1 MMEELEVI
9 QLKTYLLG
17 KSKDEG
23 ETEELETK
31 LMVDDEFFE
40 KLTYAE
46 DELIEEYIDGELNAD
61 DITHFENHFLLPAER
76 REKLK
81 LTQFARRN
89 GLESVIDLPVKIGWK
104 LRFES
109 FIRSFLSPIPIAV
122 SILIACSLIFFWWNN
137 SSTSDSK
144 QIQNAL
150 ISLNKAYSAER
161 PSEYRITGLDYA
173 PFDKT
178 RSEPKSKVNTVEKDR
193 AERVALDL
201 AAENPTAENQYLLAR
216 LYLTDKEFDK
226 ALEQLEEA
234 LKKSPRN
241 PDILNEIGTVYLE
254 KRNLSQKDE
263 EKIALMD
270 KALQKFN
277 EALAINPNLATAKFN
292 KAVATEIYL
301 PNRAKQVW
309 EEYLQLDPNS
319 AWADEAKKRL
329 ADLNKQTSENNL
341 SAEDLEVA
349 FRQAFDEKNDEKAL
363 QIVSQNRE
371 MIAEMYLPQKFAMEI
386 VRKKKTPEL
395 NRSNS

>member
-17 KSKDEG
+17 KSKHEG

-31 LMVDDEFFE
+31 LIVDDEFFE

-46 DELIEEYIDGELNAD
+46 DELIEDYVDGELDAD
-61 DITHFENHFLLPAER
+61 DIKYFENHFLLPVER

-81 LTQFARRN
+81 ITRLVRRHA
-89 GLESVIDLPVKIGWK
+89 LESEIDLPVKSGWK
-104 LRFES
+104 LRFERFTS
-109 FIRSFLSPIPIAV
+109 YFSAPIPIAV
-122 SILIACSLIFFWWNN
+122 SILIACSLIFFWWN
-137 SSTSDSK
+137 SSTSDSNK
-144 QIQNAL
+144 IQNAL

-178 RSEPKSKVNTVEKDR
+178 RSQSKSKVNTVEKDR

-201 AAENPTAENQYLLAR
+201 AAENPTAENQHLLAR
-216 LYLTDKEFDK
+216 LYLIDKEFDK

-234 LKKSPRN
+234 LKKFPRN
-241 PDILNEIGTVYLE
+241 ADILNEIGTVYLE
-254 KRNLSQKDE
+254 KRNLSQKEE

-270 KALQKFN
+270 KALSKFN

-309 EEYLQLDPNS
+309 EEYLQIDQTS
-319 AWADEAKKRL
+319 AWADEAKKRI
-329 ADLNKQTSENNL
+329 AELNKQTSENSV
-341 SAEDLEVA
+341 SAKELEIA
-349 FRQAFDEKNDEKAL
+349 FRRAFNEKNDEKAL
-363 QIVSQNRE
+363 QLVSQNRE
-371 MIAEMYLPQKFAMEI
+371 LIAEMYLPQKFAMEI
-386 VRKKKTPEL
+386 GSKKKTPEL
-395 NRSNS
+395 TLSNS